1 MNTPAN
7 LTLRRR
13 IAPLALALTAGLA
26 FVGSMAMQPAEPPKE
41 RAAQPAE
48 PRERQRPIERIRRG
62 EQGRDGERP
71 RDTDPGRPG
80 EEGPPRRGGLNT
92 PELAKAAIDRRLE
105 EIERQRDR
113 LSKLRERIAAGEDVQ
128 ALQRELREGLAW
140 GQFGSGPNAG
150 GPGAGQGGGPQGGRP
165 GPEERREVL
174 QSIRDLRPDLAD
186 RIDQFTK
193 ETPVGGALL
202 GRLMPRPGEIQR
214 LLAEDPALLELKL
227 DELSGSIEMMRQ
239 VRPLVELHLA
249 GKSDSPEAGNHR
261 AELRATVSQQY
272 DIRGKIQE
280 RDVEALVDRL
290 ERLRRDI
297 ADRAAKREESIDR
310 WIDELVKRGIEVAR
324 RLNQPKDPPPPDSPQ
339 NAPNGRPGPRPDNQP
354 RPR

>member
-7 LTLRRR
+7 NASRRR
-13 IAPLALALTAGLA
+13 LAALSLCMTAGLA
-26 FVGSMAMQPAEPPKE
+26 FVGSMAMQPAETPKE
-41 RAAQPAE
+41 RAAQQPAE
-48 PRERQRPIERIRRG
+48 PRERQRPIERLRRG
-62 EQGRDGERP
+62 EQGREAE
-71 RDTDPGRPG
+71 PGRPG
-80 EEGPPRRGGLNT
+80 DEGAPRRGTLNT

-105 EIERQRDR
+105 ELDRQRER
-113 LSKLRERIAAGEDVQ
+113 LTKLRERVAAGEDVQ
-128 ALQRELREGLAW
+128 ALQRELREGLSW
-140 GQFGSGPNAG
+140 
-150 GPGAGQGGGPQGGRP
+150 GPGVGQGGGQGGPQGGRP

-214 LLAEDPALLELKL
+214 LLADDPALLELKL

-249 GKSDSPEAGNHR
+249 GKADSPEAAAHR
-261 AELRATVSQQY
+261 STLRATVSQQY

-280 RDVEALVDRL
+280 RDVDALVDRL
-290 ERLRRDI
+290 ERLRNDI

-310 WIDELVKRGIEVAR
+310 WIDELVKRGVDVAK
-324 RLNQPKDPPPPDSPQ
+324 RLDQPQD
-339 NAPNGRPGPRPDNQP
+339 APRPEGPAGRPPGSPRPDGAP
-354 RPR
+354 RAR

>member
-7 LTLRRR
+7 NASRRR
-13 IAPLALALTAGLA
+13 LAALSLCMTAGLA
-26 FVGSMAMQPAEPPKE
+26 FVGSMAMQPADQPKE
-41 RAAQPAE
+41 RAVQQPAE
-48 PRERQRPIERIRRG
+48 PRERQRPIERLRRG
-62 EQGRDGERP
+62 EQGREAE
-71 RDTDPGRPG
+71 PGRPG
-80 EEGPPRRGGLNT
+80 DEGAPRRGTLNT

-105 EIERQRDR
+105 ELDRQRER
-113 LSKLRERIAAGEDVQ
+113 LTKLRERVAAGEDVQ
-128 ALQRELREGLAW
+128 ALHRELREGLSW
-140 GQFGSGPNAG
+140 
-150 GPGAGQGGGPQGGRP
+150 GPGVGQGGGQGVPQGGRP

-214 LLAEDPALLELKL
+214 LLADDPALLELKL

-249 GKSDSPEAGNHR
+249 GKADSPEAAAHR
-261 AELRATVSQQY
+261 STLRATVSQQY

-280 RDVEALVDRL
+280 RDVDALVDRL
-290 ERLRRDI
+290 ERLRNDI

-310 WIDELVKRGIEVAR
+310 WIDELVKRGVDVAK
-324 RLNQPKDPPPPDSPQ
+324 RLDQPQD
-339 NAPNGRPGPRPDNQP
+339 APRPEGPAGRPRPDGAP
-354 RPR
+354 RAR